1 MRGKAL
7 KMTSEYCK
15 GTLFGGEIMN
25 YVYIVRCS
33 DGTLY
38 TGWTNNLELRIQA
51 HNEGR
56 GAKYTRARR
65 PVELVYSE
73 TAPSKSEAMKRECE
87 IKRLSRREKHEL
99 IEGDQD
105 AD

>member
-1 MRGKAL
+1 
-7 KMTSEYCK
+7 
-15 GTLFGGEIMN
+15 MN

-73 TAPSKSEAMKRECE
+73 TEPSKSEAMKRECE

-99 IEGDQD
+99 IEGVQD